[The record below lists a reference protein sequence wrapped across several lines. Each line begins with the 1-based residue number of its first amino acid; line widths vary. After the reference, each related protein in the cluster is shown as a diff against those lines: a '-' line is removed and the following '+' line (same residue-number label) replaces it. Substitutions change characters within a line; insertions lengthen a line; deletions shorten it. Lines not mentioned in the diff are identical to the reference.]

1 MLTLHHYLL
10 YPSYL
15 LDFGEIG
22 EGFPVPCKQVYACQH
37 FLDYGGE
44 AKQNGQVCNVFSKLC
59 LFLITF
65 KLMCQR
71 QIKRYVPNMQ
81 GLLLLEFNSKKKL
94 GDQLKTS
101 EQFKILGDL

>member
-10 YPSYL
+10 HPSYL

-44 AKQNGQVCNVFSKLC
+44 AKQNGQVCNVF
-59 LFLITF
+59 
-65 KLMCQR
+65 
-71 QIKRYVPNMQ
+71 
-81 GLLLLEFNSKKKL
+81 
-94 GDQLKTS
+94 
-101 EQFKILGDL
+101 